1 MKIHQE
7 EKYDCKTCKKLF
19 KSKTGLS
26 QHELS
31 HNGLRP
37 FKCKMCGKSFQLR
50 ITLKSQAPQL

>member
-37 FKCKMCGKSFQLR
+37 FKCKMCDLKGNENFLR
-50 ITLKSQAPQL
+50 PRIS